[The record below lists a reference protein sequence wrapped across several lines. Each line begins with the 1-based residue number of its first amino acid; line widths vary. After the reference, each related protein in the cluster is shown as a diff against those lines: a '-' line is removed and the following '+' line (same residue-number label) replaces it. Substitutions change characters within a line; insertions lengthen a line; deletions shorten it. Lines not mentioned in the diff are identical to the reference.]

1 MACSVSGCRQ
11 IFRQK
16 QWEEHMRRCAS
27 SHAVETKG
35 EVQRLKQMTYTQVII
50 RLLMNG
56 RKHNYVKTIVRN
68 FQLLKGLLMAVKKE
82 K

>member
-16 QWEEHMRRCAS
+16 QWEEYMRRCAL
-27 SHAVETKG
+27 SHAVETEG
-35 EVQRLKQMTYTQVII
+35 EVQRLKRMMYTQVII

-56 RKHNYVKTIVRN
+56 RKHSYVKAIVRT
-68 FQLLKGLLMAVKKE
+68 F
-82 K
+82 